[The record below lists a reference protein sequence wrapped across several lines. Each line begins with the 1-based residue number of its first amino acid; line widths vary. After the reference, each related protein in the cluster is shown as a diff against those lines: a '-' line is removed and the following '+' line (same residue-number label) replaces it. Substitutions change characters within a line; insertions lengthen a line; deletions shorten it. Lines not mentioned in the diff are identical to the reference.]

1 MTIRGPCLRVGQSH
15 RMPNAAARR
24 QGEVRFGLLKVGFR
38 RQVALAAVS
47 HLEFVREISA
57 YNALDV
63 QYRQK

>member
-1 MTIRGPCLRVGQSH
+1 M
-15 RMPNAAARR
+15 
-24 QGEVRFGLLKVGFR
+24 GEVRFGLLKVGFR
-38 RQVALAAVS
+38 RQALAAVS